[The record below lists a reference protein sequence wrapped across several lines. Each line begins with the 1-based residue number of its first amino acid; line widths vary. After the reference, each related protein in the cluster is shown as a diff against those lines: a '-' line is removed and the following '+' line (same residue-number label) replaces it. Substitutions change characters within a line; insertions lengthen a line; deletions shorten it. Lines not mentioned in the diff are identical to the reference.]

1 MSFQF
6 PICGVIDGDSLFQQ
20 IENHL
25 ADSIDLIGVGVCQH
39 VLTLVSIGFFQDA
52 LQKGALSSQP
62 LHRRFLCPV
71 GKTASYMMSHD
82 AAAWISF
89 PVPFVNHPTVEAF
102 CSSTS
107 FVLLILLFVASN
119 GSFGLFD
126 VDGFLEGLDQFFG
139 HFDALFDIHR
149 DG

>member
-1 MSFQF
+1 
-6 PICGVIDGDSLFQQ
+6 
-20 IENHL
+20 
-25 ADSIDLIGVGVCQH
+25 
-39 VLTLVSIGFFQDA
+39 
-52 LQKGALSSQP
+52 
-62 LHRRFLCPV
+62 
-71 GKTASYMMSHD
+71 MMSHD
-82 AAAWISF
+82 AAAWISC
-89 PVPFVNHPTVEAF
+89 PVPFVNHPTVVAF

-126 VDGFLEGLDQFFG
+126 VDGFLEGLDQVFG